1 MLTLAEIQAVP
12 KVLLHDHLDG
22 GLRPQTVLELAEE
35 TGYKDL
41 PADNAR
47 DLAMRL
53 TEGASRGHLEI
64 YLDAFRHTVGV
75 MQTREAL
82 TRVAAECAE
91 DLAADGVVYAE
102 VRFAP
107 ELHTRNGLTLDEVV
121 EAVTD
126 GFRKGAQGRSI
137 TVYALLTAM
146 RTAARSLEIA
156 EVAVRHRDHGVVGF
170 DIAGAEAGWP
180 PSRHLDAF
188 EYVQRENFHITIHAG
203 EAFGLPSIWEA
214 VQWCGAE
221 RLGHGVRIVDD
232 IKISDGGE
240 VKLGRLAA
248 YIRDRRIPLEMCPTS
263 NVQTGAAPSIAQHPL
278 RLLRQLSFRVTVN
291 TDNRL
296 MSQVTLSS
304 EFHRLTEEFGYG
316 WSDIEWLT
324 VNAMKSAFAGFDE
337 RLLLINTVIKPGF
350 AIARARSD
358 AVVRGLS
365 TIIGKVRRWDPER
378 IGQYEILGRL
388 GAGAMGWVYLG
399 RSSAGRLVAVKTI
412 RPELAEEPGFRT
424 RFAQECAAARR
435 VSGVFT
441 AAVVAA
447 DPDADVPWL
456 ATAYI
461 PAPSLRALV
470 RKCGP
475 LPAATVRWLAAGC
488 AEALASIHDAGLV
501 HLDLKP
507 SNVLVGTDG
516 PKVIDFGV
524 ARAAERIPGVRG
536 PLGTPAYMAPEQARD
551 PTQVSAASDVF
562 SLGGT
567 LLFAATGHPPYLGE
581 TTADVLV
588 QLATGLPDL
597 TDLPEEL
604 TGLVT
609 ECLARSPGLRPSSAT
624 ILTRLGQFTEARSYL
639 PAPALA
645 FIENYHPV
653 SAPERAAEHAD
664 DPQLS
669 VGTQFGDDDQ
679 TAESYPGLPAQARP
693 EAPALS
699 FKHLRHLRLPVGA
712 AWAMSGAVL
721 IAVGVILGTTLSGGG
736 GGGSSPETVIPPP
749 PGPGTPQGPVCP
761 ASTTLCVT
769 QANGTP
775 QTVFAIHGS
784 DLTPGVDVTVM
795 FYPPP
800 GSKLKSQ
807 TILTGHAHNPITLTN
822 LRLGL
827 YELVA
832 SLPSG
837 QTATV
842 LFVVYPPGGS
852 PPPAAVAPPTPQA
865 NAPPTAQQAALRAS
879 PPQILLPGA
888 PGRIGKPPQ
897 VRGGDDTVLDQR
909 PDCHLVG
916 QPHVAR
922 GQPAV
927 GDLAA
932 QHLEVLGNPCRQPVT
947 ELLVDL
953 EPLQL
958 VVGAGGLQC
967 RPGDLRRPR
976 QRRGGAR
983 VEQPRAAPHERDEEQ
998 LGHRVQVQRQER
1010 SFALAG
1016 HAGHGRRGPVNAGN

>member
-35 TGYKDL
+35 TGYTDL
-41 PADNAR
+41 PADNAAE
-47 DLAMRL
+47 LAKKL

-75 MQTREAL
+75 MQTPQAL

-121 EAVTD
+121 TAVTD
-126 GFRKGAQGRSI
+126 GFRKGSQGRNI

-156 EVAVRHRDHGVVGF
+156 ELAVRHRDHGVVGF

-232 IKISDGGE
+232 IAISDDGE
-240 VKLGRLAA
+240 VRLGRLAA

-263 NVQTGAAPSIAQHPL
+263 NVQTGAARSIAQHPL

-304 EFHRLTEEFGYG
+304 EFHRLAEEFGYG

-350 AIARARSD
+350 AIARAKSD
-358 AVVRGLS
+358 AVVRNLS
-365 TIIGKVRRWDPER
+365 TIIINVRRWDPER
-378 IGQYEILGRL
+378 IGPYAILGRL

-412 RPELAEEPGFRT
+412 RPELAEEAGFRT

-447 DPDADVPWL
+447 EPDADVPWL
-456 ATAYI
+456 ATAYV

-470 RKCGP
+470 KKCGP
-475 LPAATVRWLAAGC
+475 LPAASVRWLAAGC

-516 PKVIDFGV
+516 PKVIDFGI
-524 ARAAERIPGVRG
+524 ARAAERIPGTSG
-536 PLGTPAYMAPEQARD
+536 PFGTPAYMAPEQARD
-551 PTQVSAASDVF
+551 PTRVSAASDVF

-567 LLFAATGHPPYLGE
+567 LLFAATGHPPYSGE

-597 TDLPEEL
+597 TGLPAEL
-604 TGLVT
+604 TALVT
-609 ECLARSPGLRPSSAT
+609 DCLDRSPGLRPSSAT
-624 ILTRLGQFTEARSYL
+624 ILARLGQFTEATSYL
-639 PAPALA
+639 PSQALT
-645 FIENYHPV
+645 FIEDHQ
-653 SAPERAAEHAD
+653 RAAGRPAEVK
-664 DPQLS
+664 PE
-669 VGTQFGDDDQ
+669 DDDQ
-679 TAESYPGLPAQARP
+679 TAESYPALPAKARP
-693 EAPALS
+693 EVPAS
-699 FKHLRHLRLPVGA
+699 SLRTWRRRPMLP
-712 AWAMSGAVL
+712 AWAGWAIAGAVL
-721 IAVGVILGTTLSGGG
+721 VSAGVALGATLS
-736 GGGSSPETVIPPP
+736 SSASPGAASAGAAQAPPP
-749 PGPGTPQGPVCP
+749 AGASGP
-761 ASTTLCVT
+761 ASDLPPPLGPACGKSPPAGSGPALCVT
-769 QANGTP
+769 VSEGGTA
-775 QTVFAIHGS
+775 TVFTIRSSGFPAGTRTR
-784 DLTPGVDVTVM
+784 LTLL

-800 GSKLKSQ
+800 QATDGTFPAPRVLRTYTVAAGSSLKLGPSM
-807 TILTGHAHNPITLTN
+807 GV
-822 LRLGL
+822 GL
-827 YELVA
+827 YKVTA
-832 SLPSG
+832 SG
-837 QTATV
+837 TA
-842 LFVVYPPGGS
+842 
-852 PPPAAVAPPTPQA
+852 ADAVFRVDPVPQ
-865 NAPPTAQQAALRAS
+865 
-879 PPQILLPGA
+879 
-888 PGRIGKPPQ
+888 
-897 VRGGDDTVLDQR
+897 
-909 PDCHLVG
+909 
-916 QPHVAR
+916 
-922 GQPAV
+922 
-927 GDLAA
+927 
-932 QHLEVLGNPCRQPVT
+932 E
-947 ELLVDL
+947 
-953 EPLQL
+953 
-958 VVGAGGLQC
+958 
-967 RPGDLRRPR
+967 
-976 QRRGGAR
+976 
-983 VEQPRAAPHERDEEQ
+983 
-998 LGHRVQVQRQER
+998 
-1010 SFALAG
+1010 
-1016 HAGHGRRGPVNAGN
+1016 